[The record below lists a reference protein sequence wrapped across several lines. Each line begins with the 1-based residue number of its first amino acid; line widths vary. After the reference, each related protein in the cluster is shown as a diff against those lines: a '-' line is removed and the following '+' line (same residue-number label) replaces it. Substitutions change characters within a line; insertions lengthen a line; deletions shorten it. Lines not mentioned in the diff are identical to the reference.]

1 MRLGSRW
8 RGLWRDGVALGRR
21 ADPSARLLLLAGG
34 VGALGGLVAGVFDF
48 ARFHLGRLALGG
60 GEDALAAA
68 PAWWL
73 LLLPTLG
80 GVVAGF
86 LVRWTTQGR
95 GPIGVPRLIHA
106 TQLAGERLPLRDG
119 VGTALGALVAL
130 VTGHSG
136 GREAPV
142 AGLTASIAE
151 AGLARL
157 GISGAQARVL
167 AAAGAAGAIAASFNT
182 PLGSAILAMELF
194 LGSFAL
200 RHFGPVVTAT
210 VVGTLVGQALLG
222 ERVAFHPPPF
232 VLGSPW
238 ELLAYAGLGVACA
251 LVARGFT
258 ALIGLVDARAESLPL
273 ALPLRLAAGGA
284 VVGVLAALGLRG
296 VMGTGYP
303 LVDEIL
309 ADPSA
314 VGAPLLLALLVGK
327 LLATSASFS
336 ARAGPGLF
344 SPVLVVGATTG
355 ALYAV
360 TLDAAAG
367 GLLPSTGSYGL
378 VAMGAVAAAVFKA
391 PIAMTLVL
399 FELTGNYAVVPTM
412 LLTVAVSAMVSLVLE
427 PGSLYDA
434 LLRQRGVDVH
444 RELPS
449 RLRSLRVEEVMRAGD
464 VVTVPRDSAL
474 PALTEAFGRTREDL
488 VWVVDGDGAL
498 VGGIDIQDALD
509 AVARGEG
516 GPALDLMQP
525 RVTLQPLDPPWRA
538 LEVLR
543 ATDAD
548 VAPVVDAA
556 GRPLGVVSERALLE
570 VLGAEG

>member
-258 ALIGLVDARAESLPL
+258 ALIGLVDALQLDRPVLVCHDW
-273 ALPLRLAAGGA
+273 GGA
-284 VVGVLAALGLRG
+284 VGWQTVLTYPDRFRAFVPINMPHLG
-296 VMGTGYP
+296 VMNRELRRWRQLKKSWYIFAFQLPGVAER
-303 LVDEIL
+303 LL
-309 ADPSA
+309 SA
-314 VGAPLLLALLVGK
+314 RDCQKLVGALFANTVHRPFTEDDLIRYREAW
-327 LLATSASFS
+327 TQ
-336 ARAGPGLF
+336 PG
-344 SPVLVVGATTG
+344 A
-355 ALYAV
+355 
-360 TLDAAAG
+360 
-367 GLLPSTGSYGL
+367 
-378 VAMGAVAAAVFKA
+378 
-391 PIAMTLVL
+391 IR
-399 FELTGNYAVVPTM
+399 
-412 LLTVAVSAMVSLVLE
+412 AMVSWYRAIARHGAPRPPQATV
-427 PGSLYDA
+427 
-434 LLRQRGVDVH
+434 
-444 RELPS
+444 ELPS
-449 RLRSLRVEEVMRAGD
+449 RMIWGRHDKALGFPMVEPSMAYLPNGDLHVIEDAGHFVQHD
-464 VVTVPRDSAL
+464 CPDQVN
-474 PALTEAFGRTREDL
+474 
-488 VWVVDGDGAL
+488 
-498 VGGIDIQDALD
+498 
-509 AVARGEG
+509 
-516 GPALDLMQP
+516 
-525 RVTLQPLDPPWRA
+525 
-538 LEVLR
+538 
-543 ATDAD
+543 
-548 VAPVVDAA
+548 
-556 GRPLGVVSERALLE
+556 ALL
-570 VLGAEG
+570 LDFLRFLEG